1 MADISDIDCRGAS
14 AVGSDSPKAQS
25 AAAWFVREVLP
36 LEAALIQFLHHNW
49 RNADEVPDVLHDIYV
64 RVYEAAKTET
74 PENAKAFVFATARNL
89 IIDRVRRERIVPIEI
104 MSDMESLGLAVDEPG
119 PERNT
124 IARAE
129 LRRLE
134 NALARLR
141 PRFREAFV
149 LKQIEGLS
157 RREIATRMGVGEET
171 VKQYLADGI
180 CALADMLYG
189 ETADLR
195 KRK

>member
-1 MADISDIDCRGAS
+1 MADISDTDRGAG
-14 AVGSDSPKAQS
+14 AVRFGSPKAQS
-25 AAAWFVREVLP
+25 AAWFVKKVLP

-49 RNADEVPDVLHDIYV
+49 RNADEVPDLLHDVYV
-64 RVYEAAKTET
+64 RVYEAAQKEE

-104 MSDMESLGLAVDEPG
+104 MADMESLGIAVEDPG
-119 PERNT
+119 PERGA

-134 NALARLR
+134 NAVMKLR
-141 PRFREAFV
+141 PRLREAFI
-149 LKQIEGLS
+149 LKQLEGLS
-157 RREIATRMGVGEET
+157 RREISLRMGVGEET

-180 CALADMLYG
+180 CALADILYG
-189 ETADLR
+189 ETTDLR
-195 KRK
+195 RRK

>member
-1 MADISDIDCRGAS
+1 MVETPDVDCRSAG
-14 AVGSDSPKAQS
+14 AVGSPEAHGE
-25 AAAWFVREVLP
+25 AAWFVREVLP
-36 LEAALIQFLHHNW
+36 LEVALIQFLHHNW
-49 RNADEVPDVLHDIYV
+49 RNANEVPDLLHDVYV
-64 RVYEAAKTET
+64 RVYEAAREEL
-74 PENAKAFVFATARNL
+74 PENTKAFVFATARNL
-89 IIDRVRRERIVPIEI
+89 IINRVKRERIIPIEV
-104 MSDMESLGLAVDEPG
+104 MSDINSLGFAAEEPG
-119 PERNT
+119 PERRV

-134 NALARLR
+134 NALGRLR

-149 LKQIEGLS
+149 LRQIEGLS
-157 RREIATRMGVGEET
+157 RREIAARMGVGEET

-195 KRK
+195 RKK

>member
-1 MADISDIDCRGAS
+1 MADVSDTDRGVG
-14 AVGSDSPKAQS
+14 AVRFGSPNARE
-25 AAAWFVREVLP
+25 AATWFVENVLP

-49 RNADEVPDVLHDIYV
+49 RNADEVPDLLHDVYV
-64 RVYEAAKTET
+64 RVYEAAQKET
-74 PENAKAFVFATARNL
+74 PENAKAFVFATARHL

-104 MSDMESLGLAVDEPG
+104 MADMESLGIAVEDPG
-119 PERNT
+119 PERGA

-134 NALARLR
+134 NAVAKLR
-141 PRFREAFV
+141 PRLREAFV
-149 LKQIEGLS
+149 LKQLEGLS
-157 RREIATRMGVGEET
+157 RREIALRMGVGEET

-180 CALADMLYG
+180 CALADILYG
-189 ETADLR
+189 ETTDLR

>member
-1 MADISDIDCRGAS
+1 MVEIPGNREGTSPLDSGSSKNAS
-14 AVGSDSPKAQS
+14 GVS
-25 AAAWFVREVLP
+25 AWFVREVLP

-49 RNADEVPDVLHDIYV
+49 RNASEVPDLLHDVYV
-64 RVYEAAKTET
+64 RTYEAAGKEI
-74 PENAKAFVFATARNL
+74 PDNAKAFVFATARHL

-104 MSDMESLGLAVDEPG
+104 MSDMESLGIAIDEPDAD
-119 PERNT
+119 RRL

-134 NALARLR
+134 SALDRLR

-149 LKQIEGLS
+149 LRQIEGLS
-157 RREIATRMGVGEET
+157 RREIASRMGVGEET

-189 ETADLR
+189 EAADLR
-195 KRK
+195 RQK

>member
-1 MADISDIDCRGAS
+1 M
-14 AVGSDSPKAQS
+14 GSGSPKARGV
-25 AAAWFVREVLP
+25 AAWFVREVLP

-49 RNADEVPDVLHDIYV
+49 RNAAEVPDLVHDIYV
-64 RVYEAAKTET
+64 RVYESAQTEL
-74 PENAKAFVFATARNL
+74 PENAKAFVFATARHL
-89 IIDRVRRERIVPIEI
+89 VIDRVRRERIVPIEV

-119 PERNT
+119 PERRV

-134 NALARLR
+134 AALDRLR
-141 PRFREAFV
+141 PRLREAFM
-149 LKQIEGLS
+149 LRQIEGLS
-157 RREIATRMGVGEET
+157 RREIASRMGVGEET

-189 ETADLR
+189 ETTDLR
-195 KRK
+195 RQK

>member
-1 MADISDIDCRGAS
+1 MADISDTDRGVG
-14 AVGSDSPKAQS
+14 AVRFGSPNAQE
-25 AAAWFVREVLP
+25 AAAWFVEKVLP

-49 RNADEVPDVLHDIYV
+49 RNADEVPDLLHDIYV
-64 RVYEAAKTET
+64 RVYEAAQKEA
-74 PENAKAFVFATARNL
+74 PENAKAFVFATARHL

-104 MSDMESLGLAVDEPG
+104 MADMESLGIAVEDPG
-119 PERNT
+119 PERGA

-134 NALARLR
+134 NAVTKLR
-141 PRFREAFV
+141 PRLREAFV
-149 LKQIEGLS
+149 LKQLEGLS
-157 RREIATRMGVGEET
+157 RREIALRMGVGEET

-180 CALADMLYG
+180 CALADILYG
-189 ETADLR
+189 ETTDLR

>member
-14 AVGSDSPKAQS
+14 AVGSGSPKALGV
-25 AAAWFVREVLP
+25 AAWFVGEVLP
-36 LEAALIQFLHHNW
+36 LEAALIQFLYHNW
-49 RNADEVPDVLHDIYV
+49 RNADEVPDLLHDVYV
-64 RVYEAAKTET
+64 RVYEFAKNET
-74 PENAKAFVFATARNL
+74 PENAKAFVFATARHL

-104 MSDMESLGLAVDEPG
+104 MSDMDLLGLAVEEPG
-119 PERNT
+119 PERSA

-149 LKQIEGLS
+149 LRQIEGLS
-157 RREIATRMGVGEET
+157 RREIAARMGVGEET

-180 CALADMLYG
+180 CALADILYG
-189 ETADLR
+189 ETTDLR

>member
-1 MADISDIDCRGAS
+1 MVETPGNRGGIGPLGAGSSKSVSGIS
-14 AVGSDSPKAQS
+14 
-25 AAAWFVREVLP
+25 AWFVREVLP
-36 LEAALIQFLHHNW
+36 LEAVLIQFLHHNW
-49 RNADEVPDVLHDIYV
+49 RNPSEGPDLLHDVYV
-64 RVYEAAKTET
+64 RTYEAAGKEI
-74 PENAKAFVFATARNL
+74 PDNAKAFVFATARNL

-104 MSDMESLGLAVDEPG
+104 MSDMESLGIAVDEPDAD
-119 PERNT
+119 RRV

-134 NALARLR
+134 VALERLR

-149 LKQIEGLS
+149 LRQIEGLS
-157 RREIATRMGVGEET
+157 RREIATRMGVSEET

-189 ETADLR
+189 EAADLR
-195 KRK
+195 RQK